1 MRTEATHARR
11 RRESGVFAVEFA
23 MLATLFFIFLFAL
36 LEVARAVYL
45 WNLVPEMTRR
55 AARAAAVTDFSN
67 AGSVQAVRAQAV
79 LRSAPG
85 RLPLGGAIS
94 DAYVRIDYLSQSSG
108 DGGVPAALPVGVMP
122 ACPQRNRI
130 NCLDNPHG
138 ASCIRFVRAQL
149 CLPDTDGTGGSC
161 ERVPYRPILPLLE
174 MLFPSG
180 AQAVRLPS
188 GVTLAVAESLG
199 YQDNPAF
206 CN

>member
-1 MRTEATHARR
+1 MRTETRHARR
-11 RRESGVFAVEFA
+11 WRQGGVFAVEFA
-23 MLATLFFIFLFAL
+23 MLATLFFVFLFAL

-45 WNLVPEMTRR
+45 WNMVPEITRR

-67 AGSVQAVRAQAV
+67 ASLLQAVRAHAI
-79 LRSAPG
+79 LRTGPG

-108 DGGVPAALPVGVMP
+108 SGMPAMLPVSVMP

-130 NCLDNPHG
+130 NCLDDPHG

-149 CLPDTDGTGGSC
+149 CVPGGDSNC
-161 ERVPYRPILPLLE
+161 ERVPYRPVLPLLDL
-174 MLFPSG
+174 LFPSG
-180 AQAVRLPS
+180 ARAVRLPS
-188 GVTLAVAESLG
+188 GVTLVVAESLG

-206 CN
+206 CP

>member
-1 MRTEATHARR
+1 MRTEAIHARG
-11 RRESGVFAVEFA
+11 RREGGVFAVEFA
-23 MLATLFFIFLFAL
+23 ILAGLFFLFVFAL

-45 WNLVPEMTRR
+45 WNLVPEITRR
-55 AARAAAVTDFSN
+55 AARAAAVADFSN
-67 AGSVQAVRAQAV
+67 AGVLQAVREQAV
-79 LRSAPG
+79 LRAGPG

-94 DAYVRIDYLSQSSG
+94 DAYVHIDYLSQSSG
-108 DGGVPAALPVGVMP
+108 DGGVPAALPVSAMP
-122 ACPQRNRI
+122 GCPQRNRI

-149 CLPDTDGTGGSC
+149 CLPGTGGSC

>member
-1 MRTEATHARR
+1 MRTETIHARW
-11 RRESGVFAVEFA
+11 RREGGVFAVEFA

-45 WNLVPEMTRR
+45 WNLVPEITRR

-67 AGSVQAVRAQAV
+67 ASAVQAVREQAV

-108 DGGVPAALPVGVMP
+108 GGGAPAALPVGVMP

-130 NCLDNPHG
+130 NCLDDPHG
-138 ASCIRFVRAQL
+138 ASCIRFVRVQL
-149 CLPDTDGTGGSC
+149 CVPAAGGSC

>member
-1 MRTEATHARR
+1 MRTEASHVRR
-11 RRESGVFAVEFA
+11 RRQGGVFAVEFA

-45 WNLVPEMTRR
+45 WNLVPEITRR

-67 AGSVQAVRAQAV
+67 ASAVQAVRELAI

-108 DGGVPAALPVGVMP
+108 GGVSAALPVGVMP

-130 NCLDNPHG
+130 NCLDDPHG

-149 CLPDTDGTGGSC
+149 CVPAAGGSC

-174 MLFPSG
+174 LLFPSG

>member
-1 MRTEATHARR
+1 MRTEATYARR
-11 RRESGVFAVEFA
+11 RREGGVFAVEFA

-67 AGSVQAVRAQAV
+67 AGAVQAVRAQAV
-79 LRSAPG
+79 LRSARG

-149 CLPDTDGTGGSC
+149 CLPGTGGSC
-161 ERVPYRPILPLLE
+161 ERVPYRPVLPLLE

-206 CN
+206 CP

>member
-1 MRTEATHARR
+1 MRTEATYARR
-11 RRESGVFAVEFA
+11 RREGGVFAVEFA

-67 AGSVQAVRAQAV
+67 ASAVQAVREQAV

-108 DGGVPAALPVGVMP
+108 GGGVPAALPVGVMP

-149 CLPDTDGTGGSC
+149 CLPGTGGSC

-206 CN
+206 CP